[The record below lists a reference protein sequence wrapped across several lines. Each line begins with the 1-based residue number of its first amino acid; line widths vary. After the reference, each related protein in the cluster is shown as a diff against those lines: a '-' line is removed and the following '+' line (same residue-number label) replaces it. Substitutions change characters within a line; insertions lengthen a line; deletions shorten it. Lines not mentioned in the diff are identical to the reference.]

1 MHPEDQ
7 RSLSEYIAKFL
18 DGSGIGPPFHLVTIG
33 ANGAVS
39 VSYHTDSGIEEI
51 CASAGPG
58 LVAPITLTVIAPD
71 GRGKSAKI

>member
-1 MHPEDQ
+1 MHPDDQ
-7 RSLSEYIAKFL
+7 QSLSEYIAKFL
-18 DGSGIGPPFHLVTIG
+18 DGSGIDPPFHLVAIG

-39 VSYHTDSGIEEI
+39 VSHHTDSGIEEV
-51 CASAGPG
+51 CATPGGG